1 MREAGLVGVT
11 ELVGLVGVDAGHDH
25 DGVDDY
31 HDDGDDDL
39 HDMLILLMKTSTS
52 VVCLFAWSSQVCK
65 VHLNCSDIWMKD
77 EGSRMMMMV
86 TMTRTVRVMVMMT
99 MMVMVEMVM
108 MISHL

>member
-11 ELVGLVGVDAGHDH
+11 EVVGLVDVDVGHDH

-65 VHLNCSDIWMKD
+65 VHLNCSDIWMII
-77 EGSRMMMMV
+77 SLMMMV
-86 TMTRTVRVMVMMT
+86 TMTRMVMVMKTMT
-99 MMVMVEMVM
+99 MMVMVKMMMMMVEKGE
-108 MISHL
+108 

>member
-11 ELVGLVGVDAGHDH
+11 EEVGLVGVDAGHDH

-52 VVCLFAWSSQVCK
+52 FVCLFAWSSQVCK
-65 VHLNCSDIWMKD
+65 VHLNCSDIWMII
-77 EGSRMMMMV
+77 RMMMMV
-86 TMTRTVRVMVMMT
+86 SVMKTMMMMMMVKMMT
-99 MMVMVEMVM
+99 MMVMVKLLM

>member
-11 ELVGLVGVDAGHDH
+11 EVVGLVGVDVGHDH

-65 VHLNCSDIWMKD
+65 VHLNCSDIWMIMIMIMRMM
-77 EGSRMMMMV
+77 RMMMR
-86 TMTRTVRVMVMMT
+86 MTMMT
-99 MMVMVEMVM
+99 MMM
-108 MISHL
+108 MMTM

>member
-11 ELVGLVGVDAGHDH
+11 EVVGLVDVDVGHDH

-39 HDMLILLMKTSTS
+39 HDMLILTSTS
-52 VVCLFAWSSQVCK
+52 FVCLFAWSSQVCK
-65 VHLNCSDIWMKD
+65 VHLNCSDIWMII
-77 EGSRMMMMV
+77 RMMMMV
-86 TMTRTVRVMVMMT
+86 TMTRTVMVMKTMT

-108 MISHL
+108 MISYL